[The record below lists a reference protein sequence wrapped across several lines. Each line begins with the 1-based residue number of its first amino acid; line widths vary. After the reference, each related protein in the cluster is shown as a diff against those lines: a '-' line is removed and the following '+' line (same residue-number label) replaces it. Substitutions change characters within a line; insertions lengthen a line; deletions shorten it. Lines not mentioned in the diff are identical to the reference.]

1 MIDQYQKPSVP
12 PNYMLV
18 PLIISYYQFRNNK
31 SLMVD
36 LKQLSYITIMDI
48 LT

>member
-1 MIDQYQKPSVP
+1 MIDQYQKPS
-12 PNYMLV
+12 MLV

-48 LT
+48 LTWNC